1 MTWTEWFIFYVV
13 IQLIHSLATWK
24 LYKKAGFNPVASIIP
39 LYNSLVLMK
48 IIRRPWWWVILLFI
62 PIINLLIF
70 PVVWI
75 ETARSFGRNSTADT
89 FKVIFSLG
97 LYIFLI
103 NYDKKS
109 SYIADRDLTQKGGF
123 EEWLSSIIFAVILA
137 TVVHTYFIQPFIIPT
152 GSLERTLLVGDFLFV
167 SKYHYGAR
175 IPKTVVSFPMVHDT
189 IVGTGIRSYLNKPQ
203 LPYLRLPKLQKIKRN
218 DIVTFNWPADTVR
231 QFFVREK
238 GVKKPIDKKS
248 NYVKRCVGIP
258 GDTLEIVNG
267 ELRINGV
274 KSILPYRAKP
284 LFKYTA
290 YNAEGISSQKL
301 NRLGLYDFQRKF
313 RIGNINQKSF
323 DDIKTHILAI
333 VNNSAENFTI
343 LTNSKG
349 IPTDK
354 IRRNRLTVSELTE
367 REKKLTLTEIDFKNI
382 QDSNVVDSIVRDYK
396 KTKSYNTAFFPNNI
410 TFDWNEDN
418 YGPIVIPEKNQS
430 VSLNLSNLPL
440 YKKIIKDYEK
450 NTIEINNNSI
460 LINGK
465 EEDSYKFKMDYYW
478 MMGDNRNGSEDSR
491 MWGFVPEDHIVGKP
505 IFIWMSID
513 GINDGIK
520 NWKIRW
526 NRVFTTIH
534 EDGEPKSYF
543 LHFIVFCLILWLFN
557 KYLLNKLIKNA

>member
-89 FKVIFSLG
+89 FKVVFSLG

-123 EEWLSSIIFAVILA
+123 EEWLSSIVFAVILA

-367 REKKLTLTEIDFKNI
+367 RKKKLTLTEIDFKNI

>member
-123 EEWLSSIIFAVILA
+123 EEWLSSIVFAVILA

-323 DDIKTHILAI
+323 NDIKTHILAI